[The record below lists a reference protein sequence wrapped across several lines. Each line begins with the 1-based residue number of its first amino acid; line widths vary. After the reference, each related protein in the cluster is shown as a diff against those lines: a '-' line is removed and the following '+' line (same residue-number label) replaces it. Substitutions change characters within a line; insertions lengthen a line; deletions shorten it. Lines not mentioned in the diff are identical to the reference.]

1 MCEFATLSLHTSES
15 SFDGSKAASP
25 KPCQLLQEDASACKK
40 GQSSESVR
48 EPLAVVCDYNPSNIC
63 QGSFV
68 WASAEAHFQIS
79 VLQGVLGNFY
89 VQTKPT
95 PH

>member
-25 KPCQLLQEDASACKK
+25 KPCQLFQEDASACKK

-89 VQTKPT
+89 V
-95 PH
+95 